1 MVPASPDHALA
12 ARGPLRPFTPHQEQ
26 EMCCCSF
33 SPQTVSMREPEIVL
47 LFFLS
52 ANGTNARAGNCV
64 VILSLRKRDKCESR
78 APSACKW
85 PLRPSAGWPSAVKT
99 EELVG
104 VWARPQQ

>member
-1 MVPASPDHALA
+1 MVPASPDHAPA

-52 ANGTNARAGNCV
+52 ANGTNARA
-64 VILSLRKRDKCESR
+64 
-78 APSACKW
+78 APQAHVSGRSGQA
-85 PLRPSAGWPSAVKT
+85 PGGPA
-99 EELVG
+99 
-104 VWARPQQ
+104 Q

>member
-52 ANGTNARAGNCV
+52 ANGINARAGNCV
-64 VILSLRKRDKCESR
+64 VILSLRKRDKCGEPEIVLLFLSR
-78 APSACKW
+78 LSHAQA
-85 PLRPSAGWPSAVKT
+85 LH
-99 EELVG
+99 
-104 VWARPQQ
+104 AR

>member
-1 MVPASPDHALA
+1 MVPASPDHAPA

-52 ANGTNARAGNCV
+52 ANGINARAGNCV
-64 VILSLRKRDKCESR
+64 VILSLRKRDKCGEPEIVLLFLSR
-78 APSACKW
+78 LSHAQA
-85 PLRPSAGWPSAVKT
+85 LH
-99 EELVG
+99 
-104 VWARPQQ
+104 AR